1 MKKWIHGAIP
11 ALLIHCSIGTVYCW
25 SIFSKEIAD
34 YIGFSKGA
42 VEWAFSLAIFFL
54 GMSAAFFGR
63 LVERN
68 IKMSSGISSL
78 TFSLGLLGTSAF
90 IYYGSLHSHSLI
102 SLIGIY
108 LSYGVVMG
116 IGLGT
121 GYISPVKTLMLWF
134 KQNKGLATGLAV
146 AGFGLAKMIASPMM
160 QYFMARMPLYKMFA
174 VLSIIYLILMTI
186 GHALLKKP
194 EMIHETANIKTVP
207 LSEQLKPLGSYIAIW
222 LFFYINIACG
232 LMIISQEKL
241 LCAAVGWEN
250 YIGIIAVAAAIFNA
264 GGRVICAKYTDSLK
278 YKETIFYIVFIVEMG
293 VCALASILISKFSV
307 PAMMLILILTINF
320 GYGAGFSCIPIIL
333 EDRYGMNSI
342 STIHGLTLSAWAVAG
357 LTGNQISNLLIK
369 SCGPVQL
376 IALAAGMYMIA
387 LYLLKQAYE
396 VKND

>member
-25 SIFSKEIAD
+25 SIFSREIAD
-34 YIGFSKGA
+34 YIGFSKSA

-68 IKMSSGISSL
+68 IKMSSGISAL

-90 IYYGSLHSHSLI
+90 IYYGGLHPHSLI

-160 QYFMARMPLYKMFA
+160 QYFMARMPLHKMFA
-174 VLSIIYLILMTI
+174 VLSIIYLVLMI
-186 GHALLKKP
+186 AGHALLKKP
-194 EMIHETANIKTVP
+194 EMVHEAADVKAVP
-207 LSEQLKPLGSYIAIW
+207 LSERLKPLGSYIAIW
-222 LFFYINIACG
+222 FFFYINIACG

-241 LCAAVGWEN
+241 LCATVGWES
-250 YIGIIAVAAAIFNA
+250 YIGIVAVAAAICNA

-278 YKETIFYIVFIVEMG
+278 YKETIFYIIFIVEMG
-293 VCALASILISKFSV
+293 VCALASALISKFNI
-307 PAMMLILILTINF
+307 PIMMLILILTINF

-333 EDRYGMNSI
+333 EDKYGMNSI

-357 LTGNQISNLLIK
+357 LTGNQISNLFIK
-369 SCGPVQL
+369 SRGPVQL
-376 IALAAGMYMIA
+376 ISLAAGLYMIA
-387 LYLLKQAYE
+387 LYLLKQAYGA
-396 VKND
+396 KND

>member
-54 GMSAAFFGR
+54 GMSAAFFGH

-68 IKMSSGISSL
+68 IRISSGISSL

-90 IYYGSLHSHSLI
+90 IYYGGLHPHSLI

-108 LSYGVVMG
+108 LSYGVIMG

-194 EMIHETANIKTVP
+194 EMIHEVTNTKTVP

-241 LCAAVGWEN
+241 LCATVGWES
-250 YIGIIAVAAAIFNA
+250 YIGIIAVAAAISNA

-278 YKETIFYIVFIVEMG
+278 YKETVFYVIFIIEMG
-293 VCALASILISKFSV
+293 VCALASVLISKFSV